1 MPRMDNTRREPNQ
14 GRIQV
19 MQPEVQGQAIFSA
32 PTPAPL
38 DISMQ
43 GTVQA
48 GPQGEGPS
56 FMETLFKTL
65 GPETN
70 YLTNAVRAYS
80 NSKKEVDRKKNVD
93 VQEEISNI
101 MKQQSAGELTI
112 AEALSEVKGLEKK
125 YGIEKYTTTYANYI
139 SQRDKIATDNNIDI
153 VNDEFLKYQSEIAQL
168 IDPEDKIN
176 YINEILPKVHP
187 IIEDKLMQ
195 LRIEATSTLAQ
206 ETYKLTK
213 DETIFQLRKTLEDIV
228 NDPNSGFVLPQET
241 DFIESYA
248 QALAIVGDADLIVSH
263 IDPKTG
269 MVDMSSLLQTIA
281 DTNKDLPESQQIPVN
296 APDEDEYLEH
306 LGTAQVVWNNL
317 SRINE
322 GVKAR
327 TRKPT
332 NALPN
337 QKDIMGMYEAGG
349 ASWNNLINSI
359 FNTAK
364 NEGRTFKD
372 VLIVA
377 SKMIYLDSTRDS
389 VSGYPTEQV
398 RNELSIK
405 DPTIEKIA
413 EQDSLYGTLM
423 REAIDRDKSTT
434 VLGLKIE
441 DRTNA
446 ENVLDVYKQTQ
457 QKLNNLEIKRFEKD
471 KLDFSGINNDNIF
484 EKLELKGIGE
494 YSQYGFTMS
503 YDKGEDIVGDVLED
517 IVLIMSNPAYEDSN
531 ALIKSNNKL
540 MKYLEEKNFDVS
552 IIKKFSNLDL
562 LKHMIAKAGDDPRYS
577 MKLKD
582 VGNFSPTTRDVITNV
597 KNFTDKEVAKAKQ
610 EVADVTYD
618 RILPTLIRLGV
629 NENELTTILDDGNMV
644 INERFA
650 QFLRGEGSY
659 ITDDGNEIDIL
670 DFYKEGDEDLEI
682 LDILFATT
690 GDYPINGGVIDVGEE
705 TKKNVSKEL
714 ETETIMS
721 TDPKDSTPFHPT
733 DIPYIEDM
741 SKATI
746 QDNAS
751 NIYQVE
757 GDWYAKEGE
766 PLRFNPKGNNSDQR
780 HRMLIEDGYG
790 IIDSIA
796 TGTYYNVASGFEAG
810 RSIAMHKINNPNGG
824 VRSNDDLDNALKNS
838 FEDVQ
843 GSMQSGEWTAK
854 SVNAF
859 GFLAH
864 YYKGLNTQIQG
875 RSFAITDSDILGL
888 FINRSGDQPSV
899 ESVAAREEAEAMLN
913 FAKHASEMDLRKLSQ
928 EFLKKPEQF
937 NIYLNGLDKDRQI
950 KLAYANEMLAQEN
963 FYQERRQPKNAET
976 LSYDILNL
984 NTDTVI
990 SDEST
995 LVNTFATLL
1004 KSKALLN
1011 TYGYISPEDFNDLQN
1026 VLAEWRDEARQVGW
1040 WKEAATNPSERLL
1053 NKIVKEKG
1061 KSLSEDHLIY
1071 SLIDIKDANMFVDL
1085 VSSDYQGGKFGGPT
1099 IPNNYG
1105 PTEGPEG
1112 KYYNG
1117 EFTIDQQNKLFK
1129 QKFSGPRGNWNEDN
1143 VMIQAVIDMRI
1154 RLETLIDKNP
1164 TLKHALTMLN
1174 GKTSSLNNNKP
1185 FSGIQILDGI
1195 MGANDPNLYFISN
1208 PMIGSP
1214 IKFSTDRTNW
1224 HSIGGVHPPDQVWD
1238 YFNNIGNG
1246 ITVAR
1251 ITNQLGQQQMKEASK
1266 KRREFDMSEYSPDN
1280 AYIPYDDDKIK
1291 HPHMQAVLR
1300 NYTETNIMSK
1310 DFIYNL
1316 TNKKYTNAESL
1327 ATAAFSLLQ
1336 ANTPNK
1342 DMTNEMLNPI
1352 KEYASAWFNKQDK
1365 GNKTLNSFLLNLMES
1380 DIESK
1385 DFIRERLDYKGLK
1398 DITKLLNMNR
1408 IYYGNSKGN
1417 KSKARWYYT
1426 KEGEGRSY
1434 VPNLDPSKLKHTDF
1448 TREED
1453 GAHGYYRLQINVRE
1467 ISNAKFINNR
1477 TWNVGIPF
1485 ELFNR

>member
-80 NSKKEVDRKKNVD
+80 NSKKEVDRKKDVD

-112 AEALSEVKGLEKK
+112 AEALNKVKGLEKK
-125 YGIEKYTTTYANYI
+125 YGIEKYTTTHNNYI

-168 IDPEDKIN
+168 IDPQDRIN
-176 YINEILPKVHP
+176 YINEILPKAHP
-187 IIEDKLMQ
+187 SIEDKLMQ

-213 DETIFQLRKTLEDIV
+213 DETIFKLRKTLEDIV
-228 NDPNSGFVLPQET
+228 NDPNSGFVLGQET

-248 QALAIVGDADLIVSH
+248 QALAIVGDADLIVGH

-281 DTNKDLPESQQIPVN
+281 DTNKDLPEWQQIPVN
-296 APDEDEYLEH
+296 APDEDEYIEH

-317 SRINE
+317 SKINQDI
-322 GVKAR
+322 KAR
-327 TRKPT
+327 TKKPT
-332 NALPN
+332 DTLPN
-337 QKDIMGMYEAGG
+337 QNEIMALYEAGG

-364 NEGRTFKD
+364 NDAREFKD
-372 VLIVA
+372 VLIQA
-377 SKMIYLDSTRDS
+377 SKMIYLNSTRDS

-413 EQDSLYGTLM
+413 EQNSLYGTLM
-423 REAIDRDKSTT
+423 REAISRDKST
-434 VLGLKIE
+434 E
-441 DRTNA
+441 DQTNA

-457 QKLNNLEIKRFEKD
+457 QRLNSLERKRFEKD

-494 YSQYGFTMS
+494 SSLYGFTMPYS
-503 YDKGEDIVGDVLED
+503 AKDPLKKEGFIEGDLLED
-517 IVLIMSNPAYEDSN
+517 ITLIMSNPAYEDAD
-531 ALIKSNNKL
+531 ALRLSNNKL
-540 MKYLEEKNFDVS
+540 ITYLKEKGFDNT
-552 IIKKFSNLDL
+552 IIAKFTDQSL
-562 LKHMIAKAGDDPRYS
+562 LKHIIAKAGEDPRYS

-582 VGNFSPTTRDVITNV
+582 IGDFTPNTKNVITNV
-597 KNFTDKEVAKAKQ
+597 KNYTDKEVAEATK
-610 EVADVTYD
+610 EVADVLYD
-618 RILPTLIRLGV
+618 KIMPTLERLGV
-629 NENELTTILDDGNMV
+629 NRNELTTILDDGNTV

-650 QFLRGEGSY
+650 EFVRGEGSY

-670 DFYKEGDEDLEI
+670 DFYKEGDEDLKI

-705 TKKNVSKEL
+705 TQKNVSEKL

-757 GDWYAKEGE
+757 GDWYEKEGE
-766 PLRFNPKGNNSDQR
+766 PLRFNPKGNNSEQR
-780 HRMLIEDGYG
+780 HRTLIEDGYG

-824 VRSNDDLDNALKNS
+824 VRSNDNLDNALKNS

-843 GSMQSGEWTAK
+843 GSMESGNWTAK

-963 FYQERRQPKNAET
+963 FYQERRQLKNAET
-976 LSYDILNL
+976 LSYDIVNL

-990 SDEST
+990 SDEPI

-1026 VLAEWRDEARQVGW
+1026 VLAEWKNEARQVGW

-1053 NKIVKEKG
+1053 NKIVKERG

-1085 VSSDYQGGKFGGPT
+1085 FSSDTMGGKFGGAG
-1099 IPNNYG
+1099 IPNIYG
-1105 PTEGPEG
+1105 PNEGPEG
-1112 KYYNG
+1112 KYFNG
-1117 EFTIDQQNKLFK
+1117 AFTIDQQNKILK
-1129 QKFSGPRGNWNEDN
+1129 QNFSGTIGNWNEDN
-1143 VMIQAVIDMRI
+1143 VIVQGVTDMRI

-1164 TLKHALTMLN
+1164 TVKHALTMLN

-1208 PMIGSP
+1208 PMIESP
-1214 IKFSTDRTNW
+1214 IELNSDMTNW
-1224 HSIGGVHPPDQVWD
+1224 HSVGLAYPPDKKLA
-1238 YFNNIGNG
+1238 YFNDINNG

-1266 KRREFDMSEYSPDN
+1266 KRREFDSLEYSPTN
-1280 AYIPYDDDKIK
+1280 NLTPYNDDRITN
-1291 HPHMQAVLR
+1291 PHMQTVLR

-1336 ANTPNK
+1336 VNTPNK
-1342 DMTNEMLNPI
+1342 DMTNEMLDPI

-1398 DITKLLNMNR
+1398 DITKLLNMDR
-1408 IYYGNSKGN
+1408 INYENSKGR
-1417 KSKARWYYT
+1417 KSEARWYYT
-1426 KEGEGRSY
+1426 EAGDGRSY

-1453 GAHGYYRLQINVRE
+1453 GAHGYFRLQMNVRD